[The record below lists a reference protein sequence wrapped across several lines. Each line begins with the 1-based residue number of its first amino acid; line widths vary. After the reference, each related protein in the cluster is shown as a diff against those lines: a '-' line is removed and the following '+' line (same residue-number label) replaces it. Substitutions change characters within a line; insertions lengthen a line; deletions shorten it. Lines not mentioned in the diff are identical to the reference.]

1 MFDMQKRG
9 KQFKIIIWIGL
20 VDRQKLSMTN
30 SFSHQTM
37 IVSQINLD
45 ASMSLIFMGLILTIS
60 KDWLLGLAFKDR
72 LVQTSCYFLN
82 SRLNRNRKKVISD
95 MLKWDNLQHLKNS
108 SKLFTPKNSSEADLI
123 SNKYDIKGPI
133 WTDFVRVNPL
143 SFYRKVLLIL
153 SKAHAEI
160 LIPRMDSI
168 KQKKFIKTGI
178 FHSTRTRIS
187 V

>member
-1 MFDMQKRG
+1 MLQCHLSLWVRYRPSSRTWLR
-9 KQFKIIIWIGL
+9 IL
-20 VDRQKLSMTN
+20 VYWPETR
-30 SFSHQTM
+30 
-37 IVSQINLD
+37 
-45 ASMSLIFMGLILTIS
+45 SLLHHPKS
-60 KDWLLGLAFKDR
+60 W
-72 LVQTSCYFLN
+72 
-82 SRLNRNRKKVISD
+82 KVIND
-95 MLKWDNLQHLKNS
+95 ILKWDNVQDFRNS

-123 SNKYDIKGPI
+123 SDKYDIKGPI

-160 LIPRMDSI
+160 LVPRMNSM
-168 KQKKFIKTGI
+168 KQKKFIKKGI

>member
-1 MFDMQKRG
+1 
-9 KQFKIIIWIGL
+9 
-20 VDRQKLSMTN
+20 
-30 SFSHQTM
+30 
-37 IVSQINLD
+37 
-45 ASMSLIFMGLILTIS
+45 
-60 KDWLLGLAFKDR
+60 
-72 LVQTSCYFLN
+72 
-82 SRLNRNRKKVISD
+82 

-160 LIPRMDSI
+160 LVPRMDSI
-168 KQKKFIKTGI
+168 KQKKV
-178 FHSTRTRIS
+178 HRERNIS
-187 V
+187 FNKNQNFRLVIMKHFGTMLA